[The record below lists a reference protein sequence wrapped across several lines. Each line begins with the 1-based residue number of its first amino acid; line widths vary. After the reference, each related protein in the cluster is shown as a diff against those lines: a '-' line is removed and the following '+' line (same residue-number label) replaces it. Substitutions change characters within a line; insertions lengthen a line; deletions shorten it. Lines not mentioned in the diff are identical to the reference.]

1 MPKSVAGTTLLVYE
15 ESNDGKVIHAT
26 INSGTIPTTADL
38 YIPGATVV
46 DLSTGTLYKNTGTS
60 ASPSFNNV
68 DEISTSEIADGAIT
82 AAKVRGTESVTA
94 TADGLTTGLVTSPT
108 SLTTFVTVTSA
119 SATNAVTL
127 PAASSALIGSTIYLT
142 VGANGYELLTPASS
156 NNTINQVDSDG
167 TNQLDVAAN
176 TTVRCTCV
184 SATGWIAETIAA
196 TTIAVTAPDND

>member
-1 MPKSVAGTTLLVYE
+1 MGTHFKGPVHSSKGFKVGPSTVIDENGRVPASALTDSSV
-15 ESNDGKVIHAT
+15 S
-26 INSGTIPTTADL
+26 
-38 YIPGATVV
+38 
-46 DLSTGTLYKNTGTS
+46 
-60 ASPSFNNV
+60 
-68 DEISTSEIADGAIT
+68 
-82 AAKVRGTESVTA
+82 AAKVRDTAQSVTA
-94 TADGLTTGLVTSPT
+94 TADGLTTGLITAPA
-108 SLTTFVTVTSA
+108 SLIKFVAVTSA
-119 SATNAVTL
+119 AATNAVTL
-127 PAASSALIGSTIYLT
+127 PEASAALIGSVIYLT